1 MNYPKE
7 IGANAVLPIVINAS
21 ADKVLV
27 QVSVNG
33 VEKNVSATYSNGLFH
48 VNLPVKEGIYKVEKV
63 YAFRGDKSVVKDV
76 NAVLRAFDRPVIY
89 DVIYQHKL
97 KPGEEA
103 IVKVNAS
110 DTSGIA
116 KALIEVSGGNVSMV
130 KPANGLHAY
139 NVSLGE
145 DPATLPVKVYV
156 LDPYKQASRASG
168 EIHWLLQDAFG
179 YWSTKI
185 I

>member
-1 MNYPKE
+1 MF
-7 IGANAVLPIVINAS
+7 LQPIQTVF
-21 ADKVLV
+21 
-27 QVSVNG
+27 
-33 VEKNVSATYSNGLFH
+33 FH
-48 VNLPVKEGIYKVEKV
+48 VNLPVKEGIYKIEKV
-63 YAFRGDKSVVKDV
+63 YAFRGDESVVKDV

-103 IVKVNAS
+103 IVKVNAF

-130 KPANGLHAY
+130 KLANGLHAY

-156 LDPYKQASRASG
+156 LDPYKRASRASG
-168 EIHWLLQDAFG
+168 EFAG
-179 YWSTKI
+179 YYRMLSVIGVQKSFEQENI
-185 I
+185 ESVP